1 MTSMDRPDQ
10 VIDFITKEPK
20 TDTGSEAN
28 RQLMERVLVEQKGY
42 SRDDIEVD
50 VDIVLDENTGH
61 YRSKLDLVITV
72 NGRRYMVIKCA
83 PGSLDSR
90 EREVISAARLLD
102 SYQIP
107 LAVATDGRTAI
118 VWDSVT
124 AQCLG
129 KGMNAIPS
137 KPQAIETFDPTRVK
151 KLDAKR
157 RPRQQLIFKSY
168 DSMNINKR

>member
-1 MTSMDRPDQ
+1 MMPIDRLDQ
-10 VIDFITKEPK
+10 VIDFITGDPK

-42 SRDDIEVD
+42 LRDDVEVD
-50 VDIVLDENTGH
+50 VDIVLDLEAGH
-61 YRSKLDLVITV
+61 YRSKLDLVVTV
-72 NGRRYMVIKCA
+72 NGCRFMVIKCA

-90 EREVISAARLLD
+90 EREVIAAARLLNN
-102 SYQIP
+102 YQIP
-107 LAVATDGRTAI
+107 LAAATDGRTAI

-129 KGMNAIPS
+129 KGMDAIPS
-137 KPQAIETFDPTRVK
+137 KSQAIETFDPTRLIP
-151 KLDAKR
+151 LDEKR

-168 DSMNINKR
+168 DSMNINK

>member
-1 MTSMDRPDQ
+1 MTPIDRPDHL
-10 VIDFITKEPK
+10 IDFITGEPK
-20 TDTGSEAN
+20 ADTGSEAN

-50 VDIVLDENTGH
+50 IGIVLDLGADR
-61 YRSKLDLVITV
+61 YRSKLDLVVTV
-72 NGRRYMVIKCA
+72 NGRRFMVIKCA

-90 EREVISAARLLD
+90 EREVIAAARLLD

-107 LAVATDGRTAI
+107 LAAATDGRTAI

-129 KGMNAIPS
+129 KGMDAIPS
-137 KPQAIETFDPTRVK
+137 KPQAVETFDPSRLVP
-151 KLDAKR
+151 LDEKR
-157 RPRQQLIFKSY
+157 RSRQQLIFKSY
-168 DSMNINKR
+168 DSMNINKG

>member
-1 MTSMDRPDQ
+1 MTPMDHPHQ
-10 VIDFITKEPK
+10 VIDFITGEPK
-20 TDTGSEAN
+20 TDIGSEAN

-42 SRDDIEVD
+42 LRGDVEVD
-50 VDIVLDENTGH
+50 VDIVLDLEAGH
-61 YRSKLDLVITV
+61 YRSKLDLVVSV
-72 NGRRYMVIKCA
+72 NGRRFMVIKCA

-90 EREVISAARLLD
+90 EREVIAAARLLD

-107 LAVATDGRTAI
+107 LAAATDGRTAI

-129 KGMNAIPS
+129 KGMDAIPS
-137 KPQAIETFDPTRVK
+137 KSQAIETFDPTGLV
-151 KLDAKR
+151 KLDEKR

-168 DSMNINKR
+168 DSMNVNK